1 MDFSSGFA
9 DKVFSTLTFVS
20 QRPISRAIIRRIEK
34 RKEEIDPDEEKY
46 VALTF
51 DDGPGEYT
59 NRLLDILK
67 ENNSQATFFL
77 LGDKLESYK
86 DVANRYKKEGHGVG
100 NHLCSH
106 TPLPKM
112 TNAAINDEL
121 AKTDSVFRKTT
132 GETIEFIRAPH
143 GQYSEESKTADLLLE
158 RPLIGWNVDSFD
170 YIFQMQEIIEHR
182 LLNKI
187 NNDSIVLMHDVF
199 EGTVDAIE
207 SCLPKLIGQ
216 GFRFVDLHTLFSVR
230 DKALLKNHIYK
241 SVNDFE
247 VVNREAQQ

>member
-20 QRPISRAIIRRIEK
+20 QRSISRALIRKIEK
-34 RKEEIDPDEEKY
+34 RKEKINPDEEKY

-51 DDGPGEYT
+51 DDGPCEYT

-67 ENNSQATFFL
+67 ENDSRATFFL
-77 LGDKLESYK
+77 AGDKLGAYK
-86 DVANRYKKEGHGVG
+86 DVVTRYKREGHGVG
-100 NHLCSH
+100 NHLYSH

-112 TNAAINDEL
+112 SNAAINDEI
-121 AKTDSVFRKTT
+121 AKTDSIFEEIS
-132 GETIEFIRAPH
+132 GETIDFIRAPH
-143 GQYSEESKTADLLLE
+143 GLYTEESRKAESLME

-170 YIFQMQEIIEHR
+170 FIFQMKEIIEHR

-207 SCLPKLIGQ
+207 SCLPKLIKQ
-216 GFRFVDLHTLFSVR
+216 GFSFVDLHTLFSQR

-241 SVNDFE
+241 SVYDFE
-247 VVNREAQQ
+247 VVNQEAQ